1 MEHLLEYAPFA
12 LFVINLL
19 LCLRIF
25 ARTEDM
31 NNLKAELI
39 TYGMEHFITKDM
51 YSDNHKALQDQMLQI
66 HSDISDVKNLLISSI
81 NYNRS

>member
-1 MEHLLEYAPFA
+1 MEHLFEYAPFA
-12 LFVINLL
+12 LCVINLL

-25 ARTEDM
+25 ARAEDL
-31 NNLKAELI
+31 NNLKAELM
-39 TYGMEHFITKDM
+39 TYGMEHFITKDL

-81 NYNRS
+81 NYNRG